1 MAWIA
6 AIASR
11 SASSWASICASR
23 EPCHTLDVGGC
34 SARRWTQRSAS
45 CNVGALP
52 PEPSASR
59 FAGLALE
66 ARLRDL
72 IAGERERSSPDPL
85 VRLSSKTLVLAISRA
100 AGSSGSMAATDCTPS
115 PDNTALVRV
124 PGCAT
129 MFTSKFE
136 FISMTQMDFRVSKD

>member
-1 MAWIA
+1 M
-6 AIASR
+6 
-11 SASSWASICASR
+11 
-23 EPCHTLDVGGC
+23 
-34 SARRWTQRSAS
+34 S
-45 CNVGALP
+45 CNAGALP

-59 FAGLALE
+59 FAGPALAGLALE

-100 AGSSGSMAATDCTPS
+100 AGSIGSMAAADCTPS

-136 FISMTQMDFRVSKD
+136 FI